1 MTEEAKPWEIR
12 YTETAKK
19 DLKGILAYISGVLL
33 ISRMK
38 LRIQFGSSA

>member
-19 DLKGILAYISGVLL
+19 DLKGILAYIFPAYYL
-33 ISRMK
+33 
-38 LRIQFGSSA
+38 SAG